1 MNNIV
6 EVVAALIGQD
16 GKLLICRR
24 PRNKSRALLW
34 EFAGG
39 KVEAG
44 ETGQAALIRECREEL
59 GITLDVGEIYTETT
73 HTYPDIT
80 IHLTLFHA
88 RIAEGTP
95 QALEHEELRW
105 VLPQE
110 LPAFDFCPADHEIIA
125 RLVKESHESIHLS

>member
-1 MNNIV
+1 MNNMI

-24 PRNKSRALLW
+24 PRNKARALLW

-59 GITLDVGEIYTETT
+59 GITLDVGEIYTQTT

-80 IHLTLFHA
+80 IHLTLFRA
-88 RIAEGTP
+88 RIAEGAP

>member
-1 MNNIV
+1 M
-6 EVVAALIGQD
+6 
-16 GKLLICRR
+16 
-24 PRNKSRALLW
+24 
-34 EFAGG
+34 
-39 KVEAG
+39 EAG

-80 IHLTLFHA
+80 IHLTLFRA
-88 RIAEGTP
+88 RIVEGTP
-95 QALEHEELRW
+95 QVLEHEELRW

>member
-1 MNNIV
+1 MNNMI

-24 PRNKSRALLW
+24 QRNKARALLW

-44 ETGQAALIRECREEL
+44 ETRQAALIRECREEL

-110 LPAFDFCPADHEIIA
+110 LP
-125 RLVKESHESIHLS
+125 LSRRS